1 MQVIM
6 TDADMVWYN
15 PRSCTPQVGDTI
27 AQNDW
32 KGSLPELFTAFQSEW
47 AQRWDR
53 HRNVTPDRWDE
64 VSALI
69 QHLPDVPARPSM
81 PILTEDFL
89 REVRRKKSTAATG
102 PDGLARSDV
111 LAMPTAVVDGLVQV
125 CSQAELSGV
134 WPRQVITG
142 IVSSLQ
148 KGDRSSVVGD
158 YRPITIYS
166 LTYRTWSSIRGR
178 QVLSHLQQYCSQNV
192 FGNVPKRHAKQI
204 WWQTQQRVS
213 FAVHNHLSFAGL
225 VCDICKAFNCL
236 PREPIFQAA
245 IRLGVPDSI
254 LRAWWGALHAMERRF
269 RIRGSIGPPV
279 SSCTGFAE
287 GCALSCA
294 AMVLVDI
301 LFEVAVN
308 MQVPRTTPM
317 SYVDNWTVQADHA
330 DDIVAAFRAVQRFA
344 NAVDLTLDL
353 SKTYVWATTAQGRQ
367 KLKQAGLTVSLGA
380 KDLGAQMNFC
390 AKSANKAQMRRFSD
404 MHDMWI
410 KFKRCCSPYR
420 VKVQALKVAAWPRAL
435 YGASVV
441 HLPWRV
447 FGALR
452 TGATQGLG
460 VGKPGANPLVHLGL
474 IEGPKTDPC
483 FLAIIDAIKDMR
495 EFGPAEQAWEHT
507 CELARLP
514 MAKYPTGPCGVL
526 LSRLH

>member
-1 MQVIM
+1 MG
-6 TDADMVWYN
+6 
-15 PRSCTPQVGDTI
+15 S
-27 AQNDW
+27 AQID
-32 KGSLPELFTAFQSEW
+32 
-47 AQRWDR
+47 
-53 HRNVTPDRWDE
+53 
-64 VSALI
+64 LI
-69 QHLPDVPARPSM
+69 QHLPDVPASPSM

-89 REVRRKKSTAATG
+89 RKKSTAAAG

-111 LAMPTAVVDGLVQV
+111 LAMPAAVVDGLVQV

-166 LTYRTWSSIRGR
+166 LTYRTWSSIRNR

-204 WWQTQQRVS
+204 GWQTQQRVS

-254 LRAWWGALHAMERRF
+254 LRAWWGALHVERRF

-279 SSCTGFAE
+279 TSCTGFAE

-294 AMVLVDI
+294 AMVIV
-301 LFEVAVN
+301 EAAVR

-317 SYVDNWTVQADHA
+317 SYVDNWTVQADRA
-330 DDIVAAFRAVQRFA
+330 NDVVAAFRAVQRFA

-353 SKTYVWATTAQGRQ
+353 SKTYVWATTAKSRQ
-367 KLKQAGLTVSLGA
+367 ALKQAGLTGVRGS
-380 KDLGAQMNFC
+380 Q
-390 AKSANKAQMRRFSD
+390 R
-404 MHDMWI
+404 
-410 KFKRCCSPYR
+410 
-420 VKVQALKVAAWPRAL
+420 
-435 YGASVV
+435 
-441 HLPWRV
+441 PWSS
-447 FGALR
+447 
-452 TGATQGLG
+452 
-460 VGKPGANPLVHLGL
+460 N
-474 IEGPKTDPC
+474 E
-483 FLAIIDAIKDMR
+483 FL
-495 EFGPAEQAWEHT
+495 
-507 CELARLP
+507 C
-514 MAKYPTGPCGVL
+514 
-526 LSRLH
+526 